1 MAGGPDRDPS
11 HRSRVSV
18 VVSFIP
24 TGGDESAKTKRIT
37 LLLKS

>member
-1 MAGGPDRDPS
+1 M
-11 HRSRVSV
+11 RSFAQARGTRPGSI
-18 VVSFIP
+18 VVSFVP